1 MSEKRTINIA
11 IAGQP
16 NVGKSTVFNFLTGVH
31 QHVGNYPGVTV
42 DRKEGTVLYGDY
54 ELRIHD
60 LPGTYSMSA
69 FSPEEI
75 VARDVI
81 VDEKPDLI
89 INIVDA
95 SNLEKNLYLTVQL
108 LEMRVPVILFLNMMD
123 IAEKKGHK
131 INKRVVSEEL
141 GIPVVSGV
149 GSKKEGLSE
158 LLSTVIALYEK
169 KAAYFGIRYSDR
181 MESFIDGIKVV
192 LAQHSVEMTQ
202 GWIAVKLLEKDRQI
216 EHYFD
221 DGFLAHIKSHL
232 TELKEEIRKEYGA
245 DSVAAVIKERY
256 DLINNISD
264 KAIKKESEHTQSS
277 SRKIDNVVLNEYL
290 SLPLFFLLMYLLFQM
305 VFTLGAPMMDGLEV
319 AFGWLGDAV
328 SGLWPDGSDSL
339 LKSLIVDGIIGG
351 VGGVLLFA
359 PNIFLMFFGIAVLE
373 GTGYMARVA
382 VIMDRYMAKIGL
394 SGKSFVPMILGFGCS
409 VPAIMGARII
419 ENKWERLTTI
429 MVIPFMSCG
438 ARLPVYLLLVSV
450 FIDSAYQ
457 AIALWSIYMFG
468 IVVAM
473 IVAKLLRKTMLK
485 GEENP
490 LLMEL
495 PDYLRPTIRTLL
507 IYTWDRGKHFLEKA
521 GTIILAVS
529 IVLWVMTVFP
539 RYEAPVGSQM
549 SEQQIVKTQI
559 ENSFMGKV
567 GKFVEP
573 AVALMGGDWKVGSA
587 FVASLAAKEVFVS
600 QLGILFSLGSDVDEE
615 NDTLQSK
622 IKQTYSFPAALAFIL
637 FILLSAP
644 CIATFAIVR
653 SETRS
658 WKWPIFQFFGMTMIA
673 FVVSVI
679 AYQIGRLFL

>member
-1 MSEKRTINIA
+1 MSAKKFINIA

-16 NVGKSTVFNFLTGVH
+16 NVGKSTIFNFLTGIR

-42 DRKEGTVLYGDY
+42 DRKEGEVSYGDY
-54 ELRIHD
+54 HLKIHD

-81 VDEKPDLI
+81 VNEKPDLV
-89 INIVDA
+89 INVVDA
-95 SNLEKNLYLTVQL
+95 SNLEKNLYLTLQL
-108 LEMRVPVILFLNMMD
+108 LEMRVPVVLFLNMMD
-123 IAEKKGHK
+123 IAEKNGMK
-131 INKRVVSEEL
+131 ISKSAISNEL
-141 GIPVVSGV
+141 GIPVVSGI
-149 GSKKEGLSE
+149 GSKKEGLTE
-158 LLSTVIALYEK
+158 LLTTAIAVYEK
-169 KAAYFGIRYSDR
+169 KRQYPGITYSDK
-181 MESFIDGIKVV
+181 MESFIEDIKLV

-202 GWIAVKLLEKDRQI
+202 GWIAVKLLEKDNQI
-216 EHYFD
+216 EQYFD
-221 DGFLAHIKSHL
+221 DGFLTHIKSHIK
-232 TELKEEIRKEYGA
+232 ELEREIRKEYGA

-256 DLINNISD
+256 NLIEDISK
-264 KAIKKESEHTQSS
+264 KAIKRSGEVRSS
-277 SRKIDNVVLNEYL
+277 FSRKVDAIVLHEHL
-290 SLPLFFLLMYLLFQM
+290 SLPLFFLLMFVLFQM
-305 VFTLGAPMMDGLEV
+305 VFTLGDPMMGGLETL
-319 AFGWLGDAV
+319 FGWIGDAV

-339 LKSLIVDGIIGG
+339 LRSLIVDGIIGG

-359 PNIFLMFFGIAVLE
+359 PNIFLMFFGIAFLE
-373 GTGYMARVA
+373 GSGYMARVA
-382 VIMDRYMAKIGL
+382 VIMDKYMARLGL

-429 MVIPFMSCG
+429 LIIPFMSCG
-438 ARLPVYLLLVSV
+438 ARLPVYLLLVSI
-450 FIDSAYQ
+450 FIPAEYQ
-457 AIALWSIYMFG
+457 ALSLWGIYMFG
-468 IVVAM
+468 VMVGL
-473 IVAKLLRKTMLK
+473 IVAKLLRKTVLK
-485 GEENP
+485 GDENP

-495 PDYLRPTIRTLL
+495 PGYAMPTVRTLA

-529 IVLWVMTVFP
+529 IILWVMTVFP
-539 RYEAPVGSQM
+539 RYEAPAGSNM
-549 SEQQIVKTQI
+549 SNQQIVKMQV
-559 ENSFMGKV
+559 ENSFIGKV

-600 QLGILFSLGSDVDEE
+600 QLGILFSLGSDVDED
-615 NDTLQSK
+615 NNSLQAK
-622 IKQTYSFPAALAFIL
+622 IKQRYSLPAALAFIL

-644 CIATFAIVR
+644 CIATFAIVK

-658 WKWPIFQFFGMTMIA
+658 WRWPIFQFFGMTLIA
-673 FVVSVI
+673 FGVAVF